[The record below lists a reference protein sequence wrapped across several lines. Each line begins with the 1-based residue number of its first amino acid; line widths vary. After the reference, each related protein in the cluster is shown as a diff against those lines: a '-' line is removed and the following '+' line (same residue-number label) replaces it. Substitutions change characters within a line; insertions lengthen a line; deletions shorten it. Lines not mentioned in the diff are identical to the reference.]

1 MVVTNILIDLLFM
14 VDCIFVLITTYE
26 KPNGLMET
34 SVRNVVR
41 KNFSFNYLFDLASSF
56 PSFIFFTYI
65 FNIENKGG
73 QT

>member
-1 MVVTNILIDLLFM
+1 
-14 VDCIFVLITTYE
+14 
-26 KPNGLMET
+26 MET

-41 KNFSFNYLFDLASSF
+41 RNFSFNYLFDLASSF

-65 FNIENKGG
+65 FNIENKGE